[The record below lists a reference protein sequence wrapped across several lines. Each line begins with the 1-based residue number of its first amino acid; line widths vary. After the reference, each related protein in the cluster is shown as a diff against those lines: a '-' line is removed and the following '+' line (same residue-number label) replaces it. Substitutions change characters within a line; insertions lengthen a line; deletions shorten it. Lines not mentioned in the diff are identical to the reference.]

1 MSRVVLGVTL
11 VFLVG
16 VGTLV
21 GFLAGGGGVV
31 TLGSASSAHAS
42 GETRSFADIVERV
55 NPSVVSISVVDS
67 NAANPHDDDYDE
79 DDPDVELPRRGEG
92 SGFVVDPEGYILTN
106 SHLVSATSRIRVRL
120 TDKREMPATLVGA
133 DPSTDIA
140 LVKVPA
146 RDLQAV
152 TLGDSDQLRVGEW
165 VCAIGNP
172 YSFDHT
178 VTAGVVSSKG
188 RKIFNASFDS
198 YIQTDAAI
206 NPGNSGGPLINGSGE
221 AVGINTAV
229 SLEGQGIGFAVP
241 INVAR
246 DIMRQLRKTGRVSRG
261 YLGVQLQELEPDLQ
275 KLLGLKEDRGAV
287 VLEVIKG
294 GAAEGAGLRR
304 YDVITAISG
313 QHIDDG
319 DRLVRIVSATPPGSS
334 VTLTVQRD
342 GKQLSLVA
350 KLRDRAADDLDDA
363 PAAPASASPLPKGDA
378 LGLVPAELNRKM
390 RRELQIPSDRAGV
403 LVDEI
408 VGLSPG
414 LDTLANGDV
423 IVEVNKQ
430 PTPDLAAYKRVLASL
445 KPGEAA
451 WLFVYR
457 PHPRGSL
464 LVKVD
469 VEGAL

>member
-1 MSRVVLGVTL
+1 MSRAVLGLT
-11 VFLVG
+11 FAFIAG

-31 TLGSASSAHAS
+31 TLSGPSSAQS
-42 GETRSFADIVERV
+42 GGETRSFADIVERV

-67 NAANPHDDDYDE
+67 TGADPDDDYDE
-79 DDPDVELPRRGEG
+79 EGSDVELPRRGEG

-120 TDKREMPATLVGA
+120 TDKREMAATLVGA
-133 DPSTDIA
+133 DPSTDVA
-140 LVKVPA
+140 LVKVRA
-146 RDLQAV
+146 RGLQAV
-152 TLGDSDQLRVGEW
+152 NLGDSDRLRVGDW

-188 RKIFNASFDS
+188 RKIFNASFDA

-206 NPGNSGGPLINGSGE
+206 NPGNSGGPLINAAGE

-246 DIMRQLRKTGRVSRG
+246 DIMSQLRKAGRVSRG
-261 YLGVQLQELEPDLQ
+261 YLGVQLQELDPDLQ
-275 KLLGLKEDRGAV
+275 KLLGLKEGRGAV
-287 VLEVIKG
+287 VLEVMKG
-294 GAAEGAGLRR
+294 GAGESAGLRR

-313 QHIDDG
+313 QAIEDG
-319 DRLVRIVSATPPGSS
+319 DRLVRVISATPPGRS
-334 VTLTVQRD
+334 VMLTVQRD
-342 GKQLSLVA
+342 GKELSVVA
-350 KLRDRAADDLDDA
+350 KLKDRAAEDSGEA
-363 PAAPASASPLPKGDA
+363 PVTPVSVSPKSKGDA
-378 LGLVPAELNRKM
+378 LGLVPAELSRKM
-390 RRELQIPSDRAGV
+390 RRELEIPADRGGV
-403 LVDEI
+403 MVDEI

-423 IVEVNKQ
+423 IVEVNRQ
-430 PTPDLAAYKRVLASL
+430 PTPDLAAYRRVVSSL
-445 KPGEAA
+445 KPGEPA
-451 WLFVYR
+451 WLYVYR
-457 PHPRGSL
+457 PHPRGSM

-469 VEGAL
+469 VEEPL